1 LLGPWILTIDSP
13 SDRGHEQLEGR
24 YAETDFK
31 EALRRRMAKRLN
43 AVACAR
49 CGNVGEPHQLDDLL
63 ELNIGEPIIVL
74 CGKCLHSLKYADA
87 STWKWFR
94 EYRDRLKG

>member
-1 LLGPWILTIDSP
+1 
-13 SDRGHEQLEGR
+13 
-24 YAETDFK
+24 
-31 EALRRRMAKRLN
+31 MAKRLN

-49 CGNVGEPHQLDDLL
+49 CGNLSKPQQLNDLL
-63 ELNIGEPIIVL
+63 RFDKNEPIVQL
-74 CGKCLHSLKYADA
+74 CNKCLHWLKYADA